1 MSVEMILFMLLGF
14 LGIMFLIGSN
24 ISQSSNEEQRRKS
37 EELDNKIKLQPF
49 ILAAKNIHPNYNL
62 KLFDRIAVLEGPL
75 VNSNNKKIG
84 KIEINGLRSL
94 SYSSNEPYYLVT
106 VGIMIDEKRYELRKE
121 HVQENFEIL
130 NIVISDLLK
139 EVMKNQDLQK
149 RIIATTY

>member
-1 MSVEMILFMLLGF
+1 MPVEMILLMLLGF
-14 LGIMFLIGSN
+14 VGIMFLIGSN
-24 ISQSSNEEQRRKS
+24 ISQSRNEEQRRKS

-49 ILAAKNIHPNYNL
+49 ILAAKNIHPNYKL
-62 KLFDRIAVLEGPL
+62 KLFDRSAVLEGPL

-84 KIEINGLRSL
+84 KIEITGHRSL
-94 SYSSNEPYYLVT
+94 TYSSNEPYYLVI
-106 VGIMIDEKRYELRKE
+106 VGIMIDEKSYEARKE
-121 HVQENFEIL
+121 HIQENFEIL